1 MKIHSKIAILYCELD
16 LKFRENRVIF
26 AKKEGYRLGIFM
38 KIHYKIRILYYELDL
53 KFRENRVIFAKK

>member
-1 MKIHSKIAILYCELD
+1 MKIHSKITFLYGELD

-38 KIHYKIRILYYELDL
+38 KIHSKITILYCELDL
-53 KFRENRVIFAKK
+53 KFREDRVIFAKK